1 MPSDSDDLRPVSI
14 GGLSQYLKSLVE
26 EDPQLVRLW
35 LVGEVTSANAH
46 TKGLFFT
53 LRDCEGSDTL
63 NCVAWNSPGNSLRHR
78 PQPGDQVLVLGGVR
92 LWTGRSQYQFTVVQC
107 LEAGQ
112 GLQALRRRQ
121 LEQRLAEEGL
131 FDPERKRPLPPY
143 PRTLAVVTS
152 ANTAAWGDIRRT
164 LQQRDPSLRVLLSPA
179 TVQGAEAPRSIAIA
193 LERVVADGRA
203 ELVILSR
210 GGGARE
216 DLDGFDD
223 ERVVRA
229 IATCPIPVIAGI
241 GHQRDSTLA
250 DRVADAQAHTPTAA
264 AELAVPR
271 LIDLQAQ
278 QQHRRQRLA
287 AILRQRLER
296 ERRTL
301 QRLRQGLHWPL
312 LRQRLRQEQH
322 LLDGLGDR
330 LRATVRE
337 RLQRE
342 QDRLGGLRSL
352 AQALDPEAVLQ
363 RGYALVRHR
372 GQLVRQAAEVQA
384 GDRLRL
390 QLGDG
395 HLDVIVNAME
405 MRSDA

>member
-1 MPSDSDDLRPVSI
+1 MSPETDLQPVSI
-14 GGLSQYLKSLVE
+14 GGLSQYLKALVE
-26 EDPQLVRLW
+26 EDPQLARLW

-46 TKGLFFT
+46 AKGLFFT

-63 NCVAWNSPGNSLRHR
+63 NCVAWNSAGNPLHHR

-121 LEQRLAEEGL
+121 LEQRLAAEGL
-131 FDPERKRPLPPY
+131 FAPERKRPLPCY
-143 PRTLAVVTS
+143 PRILAVVTS
-152 ANTAAWGDIRRT
+152 ASAAAWGDIRRT

-216 DLDGFDD
+216 DLDCFDD

-250 DRVADAQAHTPTAA
+250 DRVADAQVHTPTAA

-278 QQHRRQRLA
+278 QSQRRQRLRV
-287 AILRQRLER
+287 ILRQRLDR
-296 ERRTL
+296 EQRQL
-301 QRLRQGLHWPL
+301 QQLRQGLHWPL

-322 LLDGLGDR
+322 LLESLGDR
-330 LRATVRE
+330 LRGTVRD

-363 RGYALVRHR
+363 RGYALVRR
-372 GQLVRQAAEVQA
+372 QGQLVRHVADLQT
-384 GDRLRL
+384 GDRLQL

-395 HLDVIVNAME
+395 RCDVIVDTTE
-405 MRSDA
+405 TRPDA